1 MQAEI
6 CDSIDCFSLMG
17 WRYRKRIKIAPGI
30 HLNFSKRGASATI
43 GPRGAS
49 VNIGPNGTYV
59 NTGIPNTGLYNRQ
72 KISSKANDVSNHNA
86 FSTVHSTSYGRNLRS
101 GKNRG
106 ESNFD
111 VLIPLIGLFVI
122 ILIVLVYVFDN
133 HGIMTNGTC
142 IFVAAAISA
151 FVVLMIYFLIV
162 AIKKSN
168 ENENLGSDVE
178 ISQNLDSVLDDV
190 ADGDEVEEDDEEGE
204 VEEEIEEPWP
214 PQGVEIEPYDPK
226 SDLEQYH
233 YPTIDLLRYY
243 EQLPYA
249 DAKQEERNK
258 ERLISTLRSFG
269 VEISAVRCTI
279 GPSVTLYEIMLAPGI
294 RASRL
299 NGLEDDIALSMCS
312 HNVQIHPIS
321 SRGIISIIVP
331 NISPHL
337 LPIKC
342 IIQRR
347 CFQETTMELPCA
359 LGFTMHNDV
368 FMFDLA
374 KAPHLLIAGSAG
386 QGKSMA
392 LHVIITSLLYKCHPS
407 ELKFVLMDP
416 VGSELGQYEQ
426 LTGHFLASVPSVDSI
441 VTNTNDALKTLES
454 LRIEMHNRYKL
465 FSMAGA
471 RDIRE
476 YDELFRNWQL
486 NPSRGHKYMPRI
498 VVVIDSY
505 IVLATGHEQEMTQ
518 ALEQLIEGARAV
530 GIHIIVSVSH
540 PSSDILSSAIKANM
554 PTRISFALPESI
566 DSHIILGCN
575 GAEDLIRPGDMIFKN
590 KLMFERIQ
598 CAYVDSYETQR
609 IVSSV
614 SSQQGYN
621 YAFPLPS
628 HYNDEWRTNDAD
640 IEHLD
645 PLFEDVAL
653 YIVQTKKASTSQIQ
667 DAFSIGYNRTRRLM
681 NQLEKAGVIGVSYG
695 SEQRKVLIHDL
706 KTLYELFDC
715 LN

>member
-1 MQAEI
+1 
-6 CDSIDCFSLMG
+6 MG

-30 HLNFSKRGASATI
+30 HLNFSKRGVSTTI

-59 NTGIPNTGLYNRQ
+59 NTGIPGTGLYNRQ
-72 KISSKANDVSNHNA
+72 KISSKSSDVNIHNA
-86 FSTVHSTSYGRNLRS
+86 FSTAGATPHRRNMRS
-101 GKNRG
+101 KKNKG
-106 ESNFD
+106 EISSRSMK
-111 VLIPLIGLFVI
+111 PLIGLFFI
-122 ILIVLVYVFDN
+122 ITLALICVFN
-133 HGIMTNGTC
+133 AYGSLTYWM
-142 IFVAAAISA
+142 S
-151 FVVLMIYFLIV
+151 LIV
-162 AIKKSN
+162 AAPIGALVVFLLYFLMKAIRKSN
-168 ENENLGSDVE
+168 VRERVEEEVESSSDID
-178 ISQNLDSVLDDV
+178 ISQAIV
-190 ADGDEVEEDDEEGE
+190 VEEDDLGEEDDEDGE

-214 PQGVEIEPYDPK
+214 PQGVEMEPYDPK
-226 SDLEQYH
+226 LDLEQYH

-258 ERLISTLRSFG
+258 DRLITTLRSFG
-269 VEISAVRCTI
+269 VEISAVKCTI

-294 RASRL
+294 RASQL

-342 IIQRR
+342 IIQSR

-465 FSMAGA
+465 FAMAGA

-566 DSHIILGCN
+566 DSHIILDCN

-598 CAYVDSYETQR
+598 CAYVDSNETQR

-621 YAFPLPS
+621 YAFPLPD

-667 DAFSIGYNRTRRLM
+667 DAFSIGYNRARSLM
-681 NQLEKAGVIGVSYG
+681 NQLEKAGVIGDSYG

-706 KTLYELFDC
+706 KSLYELIDC
-715 LN
+715 L